1 MILAREDEDQYLAGV
16 AELCGATFYGRNLGV
31 DEVLG
36 LLRSAA
42 LQLSGRY
49 HHFIFGTLWGV
60 PSIGFSAMSH
70 KVQGVAEW
78 FGPLLKPVRNS
89 TMLGMEWG
97 ETMAQAESYL
107 TAGVDLRRQ
116 IARRARELGEM
127 TRRYG
132 AIAASLAGGVQ
143 QPAGESRP

>member
-1 MILAREDEDQYLAGV
+1 MILGREDEDQYLARV
-16 AELCGATFYGRNLGV
+16 AEMCDARFYGRELGV
-31 DEVLG
+31 NEVLEV
-36 LLRSAA
+36 LRSAA

-49 HHFIFGTLWGV
+49 HHFIFGALWGV

-89 TMLGMEWG
+89 TMLGMEWE
-97 ETMAQAESYL
+97 ETLAQAESYL
-107 TAGVDLRRQ
+107 AGGASLRLQ
-116 IARRARELGEM
+116 IAHRSRELGEL

-132 AIAASLAGGVQ
+132 AIAASLASD
-143 QPAGESRP
+143 PAEPARP